1 GWKTLYPISSYVQSS
16 ADDVSWEGKFGGEKK
31 PVFPHEIAANYD
43 RKPGVI
49 RSTPFGHTLTL
60 DFAKAAMEAYQLSKG
75 DSTDF
80 LTINCA
86 STDYVGHMFGVN
98 SIEVEDT
105 YLRLD
110 KDLEELFNVLDKQT
124 GKDNY
129 LVFLTADHGA
139 AHSEGFMR
147 NYGFPTGYWDTGL

>member
-1 GWKTLYPISSYVQSS
+1 
-16 ADDVSWEGKFGGEKK
+16 
-31 PVFPHEIAANYD
+31 
-43 RKPGVI
+43 
-49 RSTPFGHTLTL
+49 
-60 DFAKAAMEAYQLSKG
+60 
-75 DSTDF
+75 
-80 LTINCA
+80 
-86 STDYVGHMFGVN
+86 MFGVN

-147 NYGFPTGYWDTGL
+147 NYGFPTGYWDTGLLEGLNDVLQKKFGVEKLVREDGNIGASYQINFDDKIVAQHGLDFDAVKKLAVEY